1 MSILV
6 TAFEPFENRKTN
18 RSLLLLD
25 SLNLTI
31 DKKVLPVDAIKIYSA
46 FEKLSVN
53 KYDIVIMLGEA
64 NITNIT
70 LELVAKNQLDMRIK
84 DNGGNQFRNQPIL
97 RDMPLNL
104 RTNLPIDKLNLE
116 QFDLSE
122 DAGSFL
128 CNMAYYLLLNEPG
141 TCLKVF
147 IHVPINHL
155 DYKEI
160 VEAFILEITKI
171 SNLW

>member
-1 MSILV
+1 M
-6 TAFEPFENRKTN
+6 
-18 RSLLLLD
+18 
-25 SLNLTI
+25 
-31 DKKVLPVDAIKIYSA
+31 LPVDAIKIYSA

-70 LELVAKNQLDMRIK
+70 LELVAKNHLDMRIK

-97 RDMPLNL
+97 RDRPLNL

-122 DAGSFL
+122 DAGSFF
-128 CNMAYYLLLNEPG
+128 MQYGYYYLYV
-141 TCLKVF
+141 K
-147 IHVPINHL
+147 
-155 DYKEI
+155 
-160 VEAFILEITKI
+160 
-171 SNLW
+171 

>member
-84 DNGGNQFRNQPIL
+84 DNGGNQFRNQPIH
-97 RDMPLNL
+97 
-104 RTNLPIDKLNLE
+104 I
-116 QFDLSE
+116 
-122 DAGSFL
+122 
-128 CNMAYYLLLNEPG
+128 
-141 TCLKVF
+141 
-147 IHVPINHL
+147 
-155 DYKEI
+155 
-160 VEAFILEITKI
+160 
-171 SNLW
+171 

>member
-70 LELVAKNQLDMRIK
+70 LELVAKN
-84 DNGGNQFRNQPIL
+84 
-97 RDMPLNL
+97 
-104 RTNLPIDKLNLE
+104 
-116 QFDLSE
+116 
-122 DAGSFL
+122 
-128 CNMAYYLLLNEPG
+128 
-141 TCLKVF
+141 
-147 IHVPINHL
+147 H
-155 DYKEI
+155 
-160 VEAFILEITKI
+160 LEIGRA
-171 SNLW
+171 SCRERV

>member
-1 MSILV
+1 MKVLV
-6 TAFEPFENRKTN
+6 TAFEAFENRKTN
-18 RSLLLLD
+18 SSLLLLD

-64 NITNIT
+64 NIPNIR
-70 LELVAKNQLDMRIK
+70 LELVAKNNLDMRIK
-84 DNGGNQFRNQPIL
+84 DNMGNQFSNQLIIKD
-97 RDMPLNL
+97 RPLNL
-104 RTNLPIDKLNLE
+104 RTNLPLDKLNLE
-116 QFDLSE
+116 KFDLSE

-128 CNMAYYLLLNEPG
+128 CNMVYYLLLNDNS
-141 TCLKVF
+141 TCLKAF
-147 IHVPINHL
+147 IHVPINNA

-160 VEAFILEITKI
+160 LEGFILEIAKT
-171 SNLW
+171 SDLG